1 VFKTNFFKSAFFN
14 NYILKF
20 QQKSVT
26 MKLDQEIQI
35 ISQCYDLLSRTDDAS
50 KVRVLQ
56 WLSSKFRLGQST
68 LTIFSDAP
76 AVGVAVEEETS
87 EETVEQPSSNGAN
100 GAGGLESFSSFTE
113 MFKYLKPKSDA
124 EKALAAAVYLSSKKN
139 VHEVSSAQV
148 QKELKMI
155 EERVS
160 NITQAISALVKKKY
174 VQQLGKDGDSQQAR
188 KKYKIMPEAAKAVT
202 EMMKKRQ

>member
-1 VFKTNFFKSAFFN
+1 
-14 NYILKF
+14 
-20 QQKSVT
+20 
-26 MKLDQEIQI
+26 MKLDQEIEI
-35 ISQCYDLLSRTDDAS
+35 ISQCHDLLSKTDDAS

-76 AVGVAVEEETS
+76 AVGVAVEVETAEET
-87 EETVEQPSSNGAN
+87 TEQPAASTGSN
-100 GAGGLESFSSFTE
+100 GAGGLEGFANFTD